1 MIEKTN
7 INQSGNLLANKI
19 LLNMLSEENQKKVE
33 ELRKCYP
40 TSQAMLLPVLWMV
53 QDQEGY
59 ISEDS
64 MKYVGKLLDIPYSHI
79 LGVVTF
85 YTMLQKKAVGKHHIE
100 VCTNVSCM
108 LRGSV
113 KILEH
118 IEKRLGITVGEIS
131 NDKKWSLSEAECLG
145 SCGTAP
151 MLAIGDEYYENLTL
165 EKIDKL
171 IDSMQ

>member
-1 MIEKTN
+1 M
-7 INQSGNLLANKI
+7 
-19 LLNMLSEENQKKVE
+19 LNEENQKKVE
-33 ELRKCYP
+33 ELRKRYP
-40 TSQAMLLPVLWMV
+40 TAQALVLPVLWMI
-53 QDQEGY
+53 QEQEGS
-59 ISEDS
+59 ISEES
-64 MKYVGKLLDIPYSHI
+64 MKYTGTLLNIPYGHI

-108 LRGSV
+108 LRGSG

-118 IEKRLGITVGEIS
+118 IEKRLGIKAGEIAQ
-131 NDKKWSLSEAECLG
+131 DKKWTLSEAECHG

-151 MLAIGDEYYENLTL
+151 MLALGDEYYENLTL

-171 IDSMQ
+171 LDTLQ

>member
-1 MIEKTN
+1 MLNED
-7 INQSGNLLANKI
+7 NLKR
-19 LLNMLSEENQKKVE
+19 VD
-33 ELRKCYP
+33 ELRKRYP
-40 TSQAMLLPVLWMV
+40 TSQALMLPVLWMV
-53 QDQEGY
+53 QEQEGY

-64 MKYVGKLLDIPYSHI
+64 MKYVASLLHIPFGHI
-79 LGVVTF
+79 LGVVSF
-85 YTMLQKKAVGKHHIE
+85 YTMLQKDRIGKYHIE

-108 LRGSV
+108 LRGSG

-118 IEKRLGITVGEIS
+118 IEQRLGLKVGETS
-131 NDKKWSLSEAECLG
+131 PDMKWTLSEAECMG

-171 IDSMQ
+171 IDNLK

>member
-1 MIEKTN
+1 
-7 INQSGNLLANKI
+7 
-19 LLNMLSEENQKKVE
+19 MLSEENQKKVE
-33 ELRKCYP
+33 QLRKRYP
-40 TSQAMLLPVLWMV
+40 TSQALVLPVLWMV
-53 QDQEGY
+53 QEQEGY

-64 MKYVGKLLDIPYSHI
+64 MKYVAALLHIPFGHI
-79 LGVVTF
+79 LGVVSF
-85 YTMLQKKAVGKHHIE
+85 YIMLQKDRIGKHHIE

-108 LRGSV
+108 LRGSG

-118 IEKRLGITVGEIS
+118 IEQRLGITVGETS
-131 NDKKWSLSEAECLG
+131 PDKKWTLSEAECMG

-171 IDSMQ
+171 IDNLK

>member
-1 MIEKTN
+1 MQEHIKQQR
-7 INQSGNLLANKI
+7 IDM
-19 LLNMLSEENQKKVE
+19 LNVENQKKVE
-33 ELRKCYP
+33 ELRKRYP
-40 TSQAMLLPVLWMV
+40 TSQALLLPVLWIV
-53 QDQEGY
+53 QEQEGY

-64 MKYVGKLLDIPYSHI
+64 MKYVAALLHIPFGHI
-79 LGVVTF
+79 LGVVSF
-85 YTMLQKKAVGKHHIE
+85 YTMLQEKKIGKHHIE

-108 LRGSV
+108 LRGSG

-118 IEKRLGITVGEIS
+118 IEQRLGISVGETS
-131 NDKKWSLSEAECLG
+131 PDKKWTLSEAECMG

-171 IDSMQ
+171 INNLK

>member
-1 MIEKTN
+1 
-7 INQSGNLLANKI
+7 
-19 LLNMLSEENQKKVE
+19 MLTEENQKKVE
-33 ELRKCYP
+33 ELRKRYP
-40 TSQAMLLPVLWMV
+40 TAQALVLPVLWMI
-53 QDQEGY
+53 QEQEGY
-59 ISEDS
+59 ISEES
-64 MKYVGKLLDIPYSHI
+64 MKFTGTLLNIPYGHI

-108 LRGSV
+108 LRGSG

-131 NDKKWSLSEAECLG
+131 QDQKWTLSEAECLG

-165 EKIDKL
+165 EKVDKL
-171 IDSMQ
+171 LDTLQ

>member
-1 MIEKTN
+1 
-7 INQSGNLLANKI
+7 
-19 LLNMLSEENQKKVE
+19 MLSEENKKRVE

-40 TSQAMLLPVLWMV
+40 TAQALVLPVLWMI
-53 QDQEGY
+53 QEQEGY

-64 MKYVGKLLDIPYSHI
+64 MKYAGMLLNIPYSHI

-85 YTMLQKKAVGKHHIE
+85 YTMLQKKSAAKHHIE
-100 VCTNVSCM
+100 ICTNVSCM
-108 LRGSV
+108 LRGSGR
-113 KILEH
+113 ILEH
-118 IEKRLGITVGEIS
+118 IEKRLGIKAGEVS
-131 NDKKWSLSEAECLG
+131 QDKKWKISEAECMG

-171 IDSMQ
+171 IDSLQ

>member
-1 MIEKTN
+1 MLNEN
-7 INQSGNLLANKI
+7 NLN
-19 LLNMLSEENQKKVE
+19 KVE
-33 ELRKCYP
+33 ELRKRYP
-40 TSQAMLLPVLWMV
+40 TAQALVLPVLWMI
-53 QDQEGY
+53 QEQEGY
-59 ISEDS
+59 ISEES
-64 MKYVGKLLDIPYSHI
+64 MKYTGTLLNIPYGHI

-108 LRGSV
+108 LRGSG

-131 NDKKWSLSEAECLG
+131 QDQKWTLSEAECLG

-165 EKIDKL
+165 EKVDKL
-171 IDSMQ
+171 LDTLQ